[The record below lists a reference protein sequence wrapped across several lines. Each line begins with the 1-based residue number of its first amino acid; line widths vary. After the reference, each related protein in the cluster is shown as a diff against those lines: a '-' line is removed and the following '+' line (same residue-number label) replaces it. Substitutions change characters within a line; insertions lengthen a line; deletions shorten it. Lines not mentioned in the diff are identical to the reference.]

1 MVYIYQVHKLGMIQ
15 FSSDE
20 VKTLESFLSMSKDFN
35 HFKKVVACGGLELRG
50 LFMASDFKRA
60 S

>member
-1 MVYIYQVHKLGMIQ
+1 MIQ